1 MIILR
6 ENHEQEYDTMLK
18 KLKEQYGSSLNS
30 HKVLY
35 TTVEALNNLFGMDKS
50 ESFYT
55 DFTVYLNDTTGS
67 LLMILTPDE
76 MTGLVLAFEMQ
87 KFNNPDTLDGMEAI
101 LHAIRT
107 QEHGIVSQEI

>member
-6 ENHEQEYDTMLK
+6 ENNEQLFITLLQE
-18 KLKEQYGSSLNS
+18 LKEDYGSLDS

-35 TTVEALNNLFGMDKS
+35 ATADALNNYFDLNQTED
-50 ESFYT
+50 FYNR
-55 DFTVYLNDTTGS
+55 FSSYVNDQTGA
-67 LLMILTPDE
+67 LLMILTPEE